1 MNKINS
7 KFITVKN
14 LIKEFDEGM
23 IKALRG
29 VDLEIE
35 KGEFVAIMGPSG
47 CGKSTLLNMI
57 GALDQPD
64 SGEVIV
70 DGKNLVEYKDLSL
83 YRSQKVGFIFQLHNL
98 IPTLTALENVQIPMF
113 NTKIKRKE
121 RRIKAQKLL
130 EMVGLKGRDDN
141 LSTKLSGGE
150 RQKIAVARALANDP
164 EIIIA
169 DEPTGN
175 LDFESSQVILDLLK
189 KIHQE
194 TGTTIIL
201 VTHDRG
207 VASFAERIIQMRD
220 GRIEKK

>member
-1 MNKINS
+1 MTKPNIQ
-7 KFITVKN
+7 IKN
-14 LIKEFDEGM
+14 LIKEFDEGK

-57 GALDQPD
+57 GALDKPD

-70 DGKNLVEYKDLSL
+70 EGKNLVQYKDLSS
-83 YRSQKVGFIFQLHNL
+83 YRQQKVGFIFQLHNL

-113 NTKIKRKE
+113 GGKLKRKE
-121 RRIKAQKLL
+121 RFAKARKLL
-130 EMVGLKGRDDN
+130 ELVGLKEREDN
-141 LSTKLSGGE
+141 LPTKLSGGE
-150 RQKIAVARALANDP
+150 RQKVAVARALANNP

-175 LDFESSQVILDLLK
+175 LDSESSQVILDLLK
-189 KIHQE
+189 KIHHE
-194 TGTTIIL
+194 SKATIIL

-207 VASFAERIIQMRD
+207 VASSAGRIIQMRD
-220 GRIEKK
+220 GRIV